1 LLSKNSY
8 EYQELC
14 RITSIEQGAIRGIDV
29 IKLDC
34 GKIKID
40 VDMISQINVFTA
52 NQQVKFIIS
61 KNKPEFTNN
70 DFCAH
75 GYVVTEKHQESY
87 VTIISLFGPLIR
99 IVSDESFCNKYN
111 ISIMDHVYVCIIK
124 T

>member
-14 RITSIEQGAIRGIDV
+14 KIDSIEQGAIRGIDV

-34 GKIKID
+34 GKIKAD
-40 VDMISQINVFTA
+40 VDMISQINIFGQ

-61 KNKPEFTNN
+61 KNKPEFTEN

-75 GYVVTEKHQESY
+75 GYLVTEKHQENY
-87 VTIISLFGPLIR
+87 ITIISLFGPLIR
-99 IVSDESFCNKYN
+99 IVSNESFCNEYN
-111 ISIMDHVYVCIIK
+111 LNIMDHVYVCILK
-124 T
+124 M

>member
-1 LLSKNSY
+1 MLSKNSY

-14 RITSIEQGAIRGIDV
+14 KIASIEQGAIRGIDV

-34 GKIKID
+34 EKIKVD
-40 VDMISQINVFTA
+40 VDMISQINVFA
-52 NQQVKFIIS
+52 SNQQVKFIIS

-75 GYVVTEKHQESY
+75 GYIVTEKQQENY

-99 IVSDESFCNKYN
+99 IISNESFCKEYN
-111 ISIMDHVYVCIIK
+111 LNIMDHVYVCIIK

>member
-1 LLSKNSY
+1 MLSKNSY